1 MSGRLNLNSIPAWKS
16 LKQHAE
22 NFSLPD
28 RHLKYLIKEN
38 DRLEKFSLKCN
49 GLKAM
54 SLLFELAE
62 ARKLKEQF
70 ISMMNGE
77 KINISENRAA
87 LHTASRNFSGNSIFM
102 DENDIMPE
110 IIKTKENIRE
120 FVAKVHNGKITGST
134 GKLFK
139 HLVVIGIGGSYL
151 GTKRNRG
158 VLSGNRVC
166 CTCFGS
172 LCG

>member
-1 MSGRLNLNSIPAWKS
+1 MFGRLNLNSIPAWKS

-22 NFSLPD
+22 NFSRPD

-38 DRLEKFSLKCN
+38 SRLEKFSLKCN
-49 GLKAM
+49 GLFYDFSRQRVDEKAM

-87 LHTASRNFSGNSIFM
+87 LHAASRNFSGNSIFI
-102 DENDIMPE
+102 DEKDVMPE
-110 IIKTKENIRE
+110 IIK
-120 FVAKVHNGKITGST
+120 
-134 GKLFK
+134 
-139 HLVVIGIGGSYL
+139 
-151 GTKRNRG
+151 
-158 VLSGNRVC
+158 
-166 CTCFGS
+166 
-172 LCG
+172 

>member
-1 MSGRLNLNSIPAWKS
+1 MSGRLNLSSIPAWKS

-38 DRLEKFSLKCN
+38 SRLEKFSLKCN
-49 GLKAM
+49 GFFYDFSRQRVDEKAM

-87 LHTASRNFSGNSIFM
+87 LH
-102 DENDIMPE
+102 
-110 IIKTKENIRE
+110 
-120 FVAKVHNGKITGST
+120 
-134 GKLFK
+134 
-139 HLVVIGIGGSYL
+139 
-151 GTKRNRG
+151 
-158 VLSGNRVC
+158 
-166 CTCFGS
+166 
-172 LCG
+172 